1 MASTSPRTAST
12 CTSARRAKP
21 SPSRAT
27 ATNQLKE
34 ATLQAQSAEVDAVSG
49 ATFTSE
55 SYIKS
60 LQAALDEAGA

>member
-1 MASTSPRTAST
+1 VAADASYPTANNSGT
-12 CTSARRAKP
+12 INPPAIA
-21 SPSRAT
+21 
-27 ATNQLKE
+27 QLKE